1 MMSRLYFNEENDY
14 SEENTFD
21 NEVFCSTI
29 LQLFQ
34 LEPEQKIC
42 VLMRAMRKK
51 LNIFKLQLVIF
62 YILGQGIFI
71 SAIAYIA
78 KMKLEKQIVFI
89 ADKWMQC
96 VLLQLK
102 SQSLREASCHPAF
115 MGICRAISHTC
126 QPYLLDE
133 FFFLFLV
140 QLNEIRRLWESKVL
154 SFCFWC

>member
-1 MMSRLYFNEENDY
+1 MSRLYFNEENDY

-62 YILGQGIFI
+62 YILG
-71 SAIAYIA
+71 
-78 KMKLEKQIVFI
+78 
-89 ADKWMQC
+89 
-96 VLLQLK
+96 
-102 SQSLREASCHPAF
+102 
-115 MGICRAISHTC
+115 
-126 QPYLLDE
+126 
-133 FFFLFLV
+133 
-140 QLNEIRRLWESKVL
+140 
-154 SFCFWC
+154 